1 MKSISQTVTP
11 RHILLLENSTNW
23 PSSRRPTQ
31 HKITEMSA
39 STQQTD
45 PENSKESKPMSE
57 RFFEKLSGLDE
68 DQKVFEL
75 ASLFLKIADIAYF
88 IGKQPEELAK
98 IIKLHPADPLSIAYH
113 RGQLKTMI
121 MLRYDA
127 RRYAVS
133 GSPEANKEM
142 LQHLSEQ
149 IYSENA

>member
-1 MKSISQTVTP
+1 
-11 RHILLLENSTNW
+11 
-23 PSSRRPTQ
+23 
-31 HKITEMSA
+31 MSA

-45 PENSKESKPMSE
+45 PKNSNESKPMSE
-57 RFFEKLSGLDE
+57 KFFEDLSKLDK

-75 ASLFLKIADIAYF
+75 ASLFLKIQDIAYF
-88 IGKQPEELAK
+88 IGEKPEELAK
-98 IIKLHPADPLSIAYH
+98 TIKLHPSDPLAIAYH

-121 MLRYDA
+121 MLRFDA

>member
-1 MKSISQTVTP
+1 
-11 RHILLLENSTNW
+11 
-23 PSSRRPTQ
+23 
-31 HKITEMSA
+31 
-39 STQQTD
+39 
-45 PENSKESKPMSE
+45 MSE

-88 IGKQPEELAK
+88 IGKRPEELAK

>member
-1 MKSISQTVTP
+1 
-11 RHILLLENSTNW
+11 
-23 PSSRRPTQ
+23 
-31 HKITEMSA
+31 MSA

-45 PENSKESKPMSE
+45 PQNSNDSKPMSE
-57 RFFEKLSGLDE
+57 KFFDRLSALDE

-75 ASLFLKIADIAYF
+75 ASLFMKIQDIAYF
-88 IGKQPEELAK
+88 IGKSPEELAK
-98 IIKLHPADPLSIAYH
+98 IIKLHPADPLAIAYH

-121 MLRYDA
+121 MLRFDA

-142 LQHLSEQ
+142 LQHLAEQ